1 MRKVI
6 YDNILREGITKL
18 EGKEDFTSIELKD
31 AFKKVLEMAEGKD
44 LDNVYARMDN
54 FFGANN
60 TFGTELADIT
70 LISKEELFRGEIKWF

>member
-6 YDNILREGITKL
+6 YDNIIKQGIAKL
-18 EGKEDFTSIELKD
+18 EGNEDFTSIELRD
-31 AFKKVLEMAEGKD
+31 AFKKVLEMPEGEE

-70 LISKEELFRGEIKWF
+70 LISVKELFRGEIK

>member
-6 YDNILREGITKL
+6 YDNILREGIAKL
-18 EGKEDFTSIELKD
+18 ESKEDFTSIELRD
-31 AFKKVLEMAEGKD
+31 AFKKVLEMPEGD
-44 LDNVYARMDN
+44 ELDNVYARMDN

-70 LISKEELFRGEIKWF
+70 LISAKELFRGEIK

>member
-6 YDNILREGITKL
+6 YDNIIKDGLKRL
-18 EGKEDFTSIELKD
+18 EGKEDFTSIELRD
-31 AFKKVLEMAEGKD
+31 AFRKVLEMPEGEE
-44 LDNVYARMDN
+44 LDNVYDRMDN

-70 LISKEELFRGEIKWF
+70 LISKDELLRGEIK

>member
-6 YDNILREGITKL
+6 YDNIIKDGIKKL
-18 EGKEDFTSIELKD
+18 EGKEDFKSIELRD
-31 AFKKVLEMAEGKD
+31 AFKKVLEMPEGQD

-70 LISKEELFRGEIKWF
+70 LISKDELFRGEIK

>member
-6 YDNILREGITKL
+6 YDNIIKGGIEKL
-18 EGKEDFTSIELKD
+18 EGKEDFTSIELRD
-31 AFKKVLEMAEGKD
+31 AFRKVLEMPEGKE

-70 LISKEELFRGEIKWF
+70 LISVKELFRGEIK

>member
-6 YDNILREGITKL
+6 YDNIIRQGIAKL
-18 EGKEDFTSIELKD
+18 EGKEDFTSIELRD
-31 AFKKVLEMAEGKD
+31 AFKKVLEMPEGEE

-70 LISKEELFRGEIKWF
+70 LISVKELFRGEIK

>member
-6 YDNILREGITKL
+6 YDNILREGIKRL

-31 AFKKVLEMAEGKD
+31 AFQKVLEMPEGEE
-44 LDNVYARMDN
+44 LDNVYDRMDN

-70 LISKEELFRGEIKWF
+70 LISKDELFKGEIK

>member
-6 YDNILREGITKL
+6 YDNILREGISKL
-18 EGKEDFTSIELKD
+18 ESKEDFTSIELRD
-31 AFKKVLEMAEGKD
+31 AFKKVLEMPEGEE

-70 LISKEELFRGEIKWF
+70 LISVKELFRGEIK

>member
-1 MRKVI
+1 MRKAV
-6 YDNILREGITKL
+6 YDAIIKDGLKKL
-18 EGKEDFTSIELKD
+18 EGREDFTSIELRD
-31 AFKKVLEMAEGKD
+31 AFKKVLEMPEGEE

-70 LISKEELFRGEIKWF
+70 LISVKELFRGEIK

>member
-6 YDNILREGITKL
+6 YDNILREGIAKL
-18 EGKEDFTSIELKD
+18 EGKEDFKSIELRD
-31 AFKKVLEMAEGKD
+31 AFKKVLEMPEGQD

-70 LISKEELFRGEIKWF
+70 LISKDELFRGEIK

>member
-6 YDNILREGITKL
+6 YDNIIKEGIERL

-31 AFKKVLEMAEGKD
+31 AFKKVLEMPEGQD

-54 FFGANN
+54 FFGANMN
-60 TFGTELADIT
+60 DIT
-70 LISKEELFRGEIKWF
+70 LISKEELFRGEIK

>member
-6 YDNILREGITKL
+6 YDNIIKGGIEKL
-18 EGKEDFTSIELKD
+18 EGKEDFTSIELRD
-31 AFKKVLEMAEGKD
+31 AFKKVLEMPEGEE

-70 LISKEELFRGEIKWF
+70 LISVKELFRGEIK

>member
-6 YDNILREGITKL
+6 YDNILREGIERL

-31 AFKKVLEMAEGKD
+31 AFKKVLEMPEGEE

-60 TFGTELADIT
+60 TFGTKLADIT
-70 LISKEELFRGEIKWF
+70 LISTKELFRGEIK

>member
-6 YDNILREGITKL
+6 YDNIIRQGIAKL
-18 EGKEDFTSIELKD
+18 EGNEDFTSIELRD
-31 AFKKVLEMAEGKD
+31 AFKKVLEMPEGEG

-70 LISKEELFRGEIKWF
+70 LISVKELFRGEIK

>member
-6 YDNILREGITKL
+6 YDNIIKDGIAKL
-18 EGKEDFTSIELKD
+18 EGKEDFTSIELRD
-31 AFKKVLEMAEGKD
+31 AFKKVLEMPEGEE

-70 LISKEELFRGEIKWF
+70 LISVKELFRGEIK

>member
-6 YDNILREGITKL
+6 YDNIIRQGIAKL
-18 EGKEDFTSIELKD
+18 EGNEDFTSIELRD
-31 AFKKVLEMAEGKD
+31 AFKKILEMPEGEE

-60 TFGTELADIT
+60 TFGTELVDIT
-70 LISKEELFRGEIKWF
+70 LISVKELFRGEIK

>member
-6 YDNILREGITKL
+6 YDNIIKDGLKRL
-18 EGKEDFTSIELKD
+18 EGKEDFTSIELRD
-31 AFKKVLEMAEGKD
+31 AFRKVLEMPEDKE

-70 LISKEELFRGEIKWF
+70 LISKDELFRGEIK